1 MYKSPLCYLVFLLM
15 VFFINSCTSAGQT
28 RDNQNRKQVY
38 IDANLLFE
46 ISYPEEWAR
55 AQRPISLSPLSKQ
68 TTTWR
73 INQEHGEDFLLELSI
88 LSLPAE
94 LNPYGYIGMEN
105 IIKEQNAEL
114 IIHTREDIAVPAGPT
129 KKLAGKTPRSTYEL
143 WLFLGD
149 QRHYIIS
156 CSTATNA
163 FEQHQKQ
170 FQQIVDSFITLD

>member
-1 MYKSPLCYLVFLLM
+1 MYKSQFRFLVFLLM
-15 VFFINSCTSAGQT
+15 MFFINSCTSAGQA

-55 AQRPISLSPLSKQ
+55 AQRPINLSPLSRQ

-73 INQEHGEDFLLELSI
+73 IDQKKSGALLLELSI

-94 LNPYGYIGMEN
+94 LNPYGYTGLEN
-105 IIKEQNAEL
+105 IVKEQNNEL
-114 IIHTREDIAVPAGPT
+114 IVHASEEIVVPAGQSR
-129 KKLAGKTPRSTYEL
+129 KLKGNTLRSTYEL
-143 WLFLGD
+143 WLILGE

-156 CSTATNA
+156 CSTATNV
-163 FEQHQKQ
+163 FEQHQNQ
-170 FQQIVDSFITLD
+170 FQQIVDSFKTLE